1 MGRLGTLADLRRVG
15 SNQLRERTC
24 RHRLEGPE
32 RANCGFVVQVTKAE
46 KEIWL
51 SWHRRLQEV
60 TSHRL
65 CTERTFFERQLIS
78 ALTNRS
84 SPNQVS
90 YGCTVNSLRQER

>member
-1 MGRLGTLADLRRVG
+1 LRLAG

-46 KEIWL
+46 KEISL
-51 SWHRRLQEV
+51 SWHRRQGV

-78 ALTNRS
+78 ALTNRP